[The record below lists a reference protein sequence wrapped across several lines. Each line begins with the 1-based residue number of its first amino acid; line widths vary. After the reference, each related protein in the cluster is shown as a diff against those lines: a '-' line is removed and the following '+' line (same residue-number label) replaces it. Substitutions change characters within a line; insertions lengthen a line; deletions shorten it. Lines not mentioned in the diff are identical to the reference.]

1 MIMLETHLFRNLEQ
15 TSVCIHSANMKFHTT
30 NSHLQSINAITI
42 TQTKKRHNFR
52 CFPFYILNFIV
63 IIIIIARASYSN
75 ELPCHLQH
83 TLETRQR
90 HTLYRLL
97 HHATE
102 RAERNSTV
110 LCAAAVCWSWR
121 LEFYFRLLQLKY
133 YLQTKEYVTHA
144 NTTDWTFQIQRLVSH
159 FIVNCLL
166 FGSCNVIVMWCDA
179 NASQLL
185 HVAAVNSG
193 DVMP

>member
-1 MIMLETHLFRNLEQ
+1 MRLSHSCACCECRCTPARVFRSLIEKIDLPRMLLCGEIYHQRAFLAMIMLETHLFRNLEQ

-110 LCAAAVCWSWR
+110 LCAAAVC
-121 LEFYFRLLQLKY
+121 
-133 YLQTKEYVTHA
+133 
-144 NTTDWTFQIQRLVSH
+144 
-159 FIVNCLL
+159 
-166 FGSCNVIVMWCDA
+166 
-179 NASQLL
+179 
-185 HVAAVNSG
+185 
-193 DVMP
+193 